1 MPSDDE
7 KSASLAA
14 QEIGAGCRL
23 GTLRKRSQ
31 LDFEIEFFERILSR
45 DPNYIEVLTNLGDLF
60 AQKGCHRR
68 ALQVDLRLV
77 QLQPQN
83 EMAMYNL
90 ACSYALVS
98 RKAEALEALR
108 RAVGL
113 GYANLDYLMNDPDLT
128 SLHLYPEFQQ
138 IVSHLAECPGAQHVI

>member
-1 MPSDDE
+1 M
-7 KSASLAA
+7 
-14 QEIGAGCRL
+14 
-23 GTLRKRSQ
+23 GTLRKRPQ

-77 QLQPQN
+77 QLQPKN

-90 ACSYALVS
+90 ACSYAVLKQTS
-98 RKAEALEALR
+98 EALESLR
-108 RAVGL
+108 RAIML
-113 GYANLDYLMNDPDLT
+113 GYSDLDYLLNDPDLC
-128 SLHLYPEFQQ
+128 SLHGHPEFQR
-138 IVSHLAECPGAQHVI
+138 IVAHLASRPGTQHVI